1 MLESDIASLLPL
13 SSLWAETT
21 GSPEVLI
28 AVLDG
33 PADLSH
39 PCFAGASLRSLG
51 EDSGAGGGTAAQHG
65 THVASVIFAQH
76 TQSAEAVQGIAPR
89 CAGLLVPIFDNKED
103 GSIVPCS
110 EIRLASALLDVLREA
125 ERLFPGKD
133 TLPLIINISGG
144 QFSRSG
150 QGHPLLVDAVKKC
163 AAKNALIVAAAGNE
177 GCDCLHVPGS
187 LPSVLAVGAM
197 DADGAPLPMSNWGS
211 AYQTQG
217 ILAPGQSIRGA
228 QPGGGFAASSGTS
241 FAAPVVS
248 GVAALLLSLQLK
260 LGRQPDPQLVR
271 KAILVSVLPC
281 DQSKTSDC
289 RLYLAG
295 VLNIEGA
302 MSIISKGERSMA
314 EQSEVLETLP
324 DDAGAMPDAEA
335 MQPEEV
341 VMSSAAAETAI
352 TTINDKESE
361 GVNMAQEPAKSKCG
375 CGQEKWSDKFVYAI
389 GRLEVDFVNQA
400 RQDSL
405 QFHSQVNNKRHLPI
419 TQPINLLRYLL
430 GWKETAV
437 DGKTIPYDQH
447 MYDAKS
453 IYWTLWQNGTPI
465 YVVQPMGPF
474 AEDAYKELVS
484 FYAAEQLSNAA
495 SRPEIAAL
503 NLERITTE
511 ERENFLQ
518 EAVELVA
525 ISGVIVG
532 EARLSTGEVLPV
544 VVPHMRGAAAW
555 SIKKLCKE
563 LAVLFVGL
571 PNEVIE
577 QLLVR
582 LYEETRNFGIT
593 PEERAVNYAATNVF
607 GILDVAKMLPGLS
620 IEQKWELDGVQAN
633 RSVVARSGSE
643 CYDVEVAF
651 YNPDNLNQ
659 ARRIAVVTVDVSDVV
674 PVTIGRARHFSRR

>member
-1 MLESDIASLLPL
+1 MPAHAASVAPLPGL
-13 SSLWAETT
+13 KELWAETT

-39 PCFAGASLRSLG
+39 PCFAGASLSSLG
-51 EDSGAGGGTAAQHG
+51 EDSSAGSGTAAQHG

-76 TQSAEAVQGIAPR
+76 TQSAEAVQGIAPG

-103 GSIVPCS
+103 GSIIPCS

-133 TLPLIINISGG
+133 RLPLIINISGG

-271 KAILVSVLPC
+271 KAILASVLPC

-289 RLYLAG
+289 RQYLAG

-302 MSIISKGERSMA
+302 MSIISKGERSMD
-314 EQSEVLETLP
+314 EQTEAQEVP
-324 DDAGAMPDAEA
+324 SDDPEDVLDDESVE
-335 MQPEEV
+335 PEEL
-341 VMSSAAAETAI
+341 VMSGAAAETAI
-352 TTINDKESE
+352 LTINNKEPE

-375 CGQEKWSDKFVYAI
+375 CGQEKWSDKFVYVI
-389 GRLEVDFVNQA
+389 GQLGVDFVNQA

-405 QFHSQVNNKRHLPI
+405 QFHADGDINGNPLPI
-419 TQPINLLRYLL
+419 TQPVNLLRYLQ
-430 GWKETAV
+430 GWSETAA
-437 DGKTIPYDQH
+437 DGKAVEHKPH

-453 IYWTLWQNGTPI
+453 IYWVLSQNGAPL

-474 AEDAYKELVS
+474 AEDGYRELVD
-484 FYAAEQLSNAA
+484 FYAGQ
-495 SRPEIAAL
+495 IG
-503 NLERITTE
+503 
-511 ERENFLQ
+511 
-518 EAVELVA
+518 EAPDVQHVA

-532 EARLSTGEVLPV
+532 EARLSTNEVVPV
-544 VVPHMRGAAAW
+544 VVPHMRGTAAW
-555 SIKKLCKE
+555 TTKHLCGE
-563 LAVLFVGL
+563 LACSFDAL
-571 PNEVIE
+571 PPEVIE
-577 QLLVR
+577 QILVR
-582 LYEETRNFGIT
+582 MYEETRNYGLT
-593 PEERAVNYAATNVF
+593 PEERAVNYVATNVF
-607 GILDVAKMLPGLS
+607 EILEAAKILPGLDVN
-620 IEQKWELDGVQAN
+620 QKWELDMIQA
-633 RSVVARSGSE
+633 SKSAIARTGSE
-643 CYDVEVAF
+643 CYDVEIAF
-651 YNPDNLNQ
+651 YNPDNLVQ
-659 ARRIAVVTVDVSDVV
+659 ARRITVVTVDVSDVV
-674 PVTIGRARHFSRR
+674 PVMIGNARHFSKR